1 MNYPDLERSMHIPT
15 YWSEYSLE
23 FQYLNKT
30 TKVKRFGWSDHSVA
44 DAQQC
49 AIRRCEQARDE
60 ILAGRKK
67 IKRIEAKNAEYALP
81 IREQVLQHY
90 PDVNA
95 VLSINRY
102 GAHCLNVENVL
113 ILDVD
118 HAELKN
124 EIEQAYPLIKHLE
137 QVKQIKFMWAIA
149 FGFLAGLLA
158 LYLNYQPFLWVVGVW
173 LISGLIIHFINRS
186 FITQAHQQYHNQIQT
201 HLQEKQGYLGIIIEK
216 VQAFCDHHPDLLF
229 YLYQTPQG
237 FRLIAVN
244 ENYLVKHKIVQ
255 ACFQQ
260 LPIDPIYQ
268 KLCQQQQGFRAR
280 VTAKPWRMQQHK
292 MNTIPYIYFWKTD
305 MESQLALS
313 QRQKWLTDY
322 HQASQH
328 YSACHFI
335 QTIGQGKI
343 SPKIVPF
350 IQLHDQLCQA
360 QHKLPLA

>member
-216 VQAFCDHHPDLLF
+216 VQTFCDHHPDLLF

-237 FRLIAVN
+237 FRLIALNQHYGVN
-244 ENYLVKHKIVQ
+244 SKTVQ

-268 KLCQQQQGFRAR
+268 KLCLQQNAFRAR
-280 VTAKPWRMQQHK
+280 VTAKPWRMQQHI
-292 MNTIPYIYFWKTD
+292 MNGIPYIYFWKTD
-305 MESQLALS
+305 IESQAQLS
-313 QRQKWLTDY
+313 QRQKWLADY
-322 HQASQH
+322 QQASQY

-335 QTIGQGKI
+335 QQIGQGKMN
-343 SPKIVPF
+343 PE
-350 IQLHDQLCQA
+350 IQRFVQIHDQLCQA
-360 QHKLPLA
+360 HQPLPLA